1 MGLRA
6 AKTAIALAAATA
18 LFAAVPGNAQSTK
31 KSKKTKPPELR
42 VENYFGGVFL
52 SGQGGIP
59 DGPCFHISGR
69 VNAGGFFNELKSY
82 DTDSGVIFRRGADEV
97 TMFPD
102 KVNLSLVVRDEPCSA
117 GLQPVG
123 TGVYLTQ
130 EVMSKLKLS
139 LYWKHGVDM
148 RPAAKITLEG
158 FSVDPIVPYAK
169 DLADELP
176 KRYTWSYELGIPAA
190 SIPLT
195 DSLVLVFRDKAGRI
209 IARVAARL

>member
-1 MGLRA
+1 MGSKV
-6 AKTAIALAAATA
+6 AKKAIAVAAASAVLAAI
-18 LFAAVPGNAQSTK
+18 PGHAQTK
-31 KSKKTKPPELR
+31 KKPKARAPEVR

-52 SGQGGIP
+52 AGEGGIP

-69 VNAGGFFNELKSY
+69 VSAGGFFNELKSY

-97 TMFPD
+97 MTFPD
-102 KVNLSLVVRDEPCSA
+102 KVELSFVVRDEPCSL

-123 TGVYLTQ
+123 TGVYLTE
-130 EVMSKLKLS
+130 EVMSKLKVS

-148 RPAAKITLEG
+148 RPAGKITLEG

-169 DLADELP
+169 NLADELP
-176 KRYTWSYELGIPAA
+176 KRYTWSYELGVPAA
-190 SIPLT
+190 SVPLT
-195 DSLVLVFRDKAGRI
+195 DSLVLVFRDKAGKL

>member
-1 MGLRA
+1 MGSKV
-6 AKTAIALAAATA
+6 AKKAIAVAAASAVLAAI
-18 LFAAVPGNAQSTK
+18 PGHAQTK
-31 KSKKTKPPELR
+31 KKPKARAPEIR

-52 SGQGGIP
+52 AGEGGIP
-59 DGPCFHISGR
+59 DGPCFHINGR
-69 VNAGGFFNELKSY
+69 VSSGGFFNELKSY

-97 TMFPD
+97 MTFPD
-102 KVNLSLVVRDEPCSA
+102 KVDLSFVVRDEPCST

-130 EVMSKLKLS
+130 EVMSKLKVS

-148 RPAAKITLEG
+148 RPAGKITLEG

-169 DLADELP
+169 NLADELP
-176 KRYTWSYELGIPAA
+176 KRYTWSYELGVPAA
-190 SIPLT
+190 SVPLT
-195 DSLVLVFRDKAGRI
+195 DSLVLVFRDKAGKL